1 MMNYLKLKEELELH
15 FVNNHKRFVHSVG
28 VSEFAVEVNNLFNF
42 GIDNEKLKIAGILHD
57 IAKIYDFDTS
67 LEMLKKYESNEVVEH
82 YKNYP
87 NVIHAVL
94 GAHLAKEWYD
104 IDDEI
109 FNAIYYHT
117 TGTSNMTKFMEVIY
131 VADVVERG
139 RTYKDAE
146 YFRSEVLKDF
156 NVGLFKIL
164 ESIIEMLKNKDEPIE
179 VNTIK
184 AYEYYKK
191 KVLENEI

>member
-15 FVNNHKRFVHSVG
+15 FVNNHKRFAHSVG
-28 VSEFAVEVNNLFNF
+28 VSEFAVEVNDLFNF
-42 GIDNEKLKIAGILHD
+42 GIDNEKLKITGILHD

>member
-1 MMNYLKLKEELELH
+1 MMNYLNLKEELNVH
-15 FVNNHKRFVHSVG
+15 FKNNQKRFLHSIG
-28 VSEFAVEVNNLFNF
+28 VSEFAVELNEVFKF
-42 GIDNEKLKIAGILHD
+42 GLDSEQLRITGLLHD

-67 LEMLKKYESNEVVEH
+67 IKMLEKYESFDVIEH

-94 GAHLAKEWYD
+94 GAHLARELYN
-104 IDDEI
+104 ISDEM
-109 FNAIYYHT
+109 FDAIYYHT
-117 TGTSNMTKFMEVIY
+117 TGTMNMTKFMEVIY

-146 YFRSEVLKDF
+146 YFRNLVLENFD
-156 NVGLFKIL
+156 NGLYKIL
-164 ESIIEMLKNKDEPIE
+164 ESIIEMLKSKNELVE
-179 VNTIK
+179 ENTIK